1 MSTFYRTRSGDMIDA
16 ICYKFYDGVQAGA
29 VELVYEAN
37 RGLALNGP
45 VLPSGLILELP
56 DLPATEQAQTIKL
69 WD

>member
-1 MSTFYRTRSGDMIDA
+1 MSQFYRTRTGDMIDA
-16 ICYKFYDGVQAGA
+16 ICFHFYDGVQAGA

-45 VLPSGLILELP
+45 ILPSGLILELP
-56 DLPATEQAQTIKL
+56 DLPEAEAVKTVKL